1 MARAKPESHTK
12 LTSWNEVQRQE
23 SKILARLHAEPA
35 LTLAALA
42 NPLLA
47 LEDLGYQIEDNL
59 KQEIEDR
66 LRFPENHV
74 QVADLRKKILEMAG
88 KPFALNSAES
98 LHATLSSLLGKKVAS
113 SLTLSDTVPVFAVSG
128 EQNVVDPLEC
138 LEDAHPIVKAL
149 VQYRR
154 LQATVP
160 PFSTRDVYD
169 DIRQGNRT
177 PLVSNIVVH
186 TGREHKNRGEL

>member
-1 MARAKPESHTK
+1 MARSKPEPNTK
-12 LTSWNEVQRQE
+12 LTSWSEVQSQE
-23 SKILARLHAEPA
+23 STILARLHAEPA

-47 LEDLGYQIEDNL
+47 LEELGYQIDDDL

-66 LRFPENHV
+66 LRFPKNHA
-74 QVADLRKKILEMAG
+74 QIATLRKKIFEVAG

-98 LHATLSSLLGKKVAS
+98 LHVTLSSLLGKKVAS
-113 SLTLSDTVPVFAVSG
+113 SLTLSDTALVFAVPG
-128 EQNVVDPLEC
+128 EQNVADPLDR

-160 PFSTRDVYD
+160 PFSTRDMYD

-186 TGREHKNRGEL
+186 TGRGHKIVGEI